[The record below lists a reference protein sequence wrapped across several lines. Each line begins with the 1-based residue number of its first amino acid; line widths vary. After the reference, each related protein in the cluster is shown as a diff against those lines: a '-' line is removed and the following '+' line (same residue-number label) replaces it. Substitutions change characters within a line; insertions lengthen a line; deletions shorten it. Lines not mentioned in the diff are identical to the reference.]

1 MEEEEGEGEGEDPA
15 AGPTSEDGVKYL
27 QSKKKYYKLKQKFS
41 SMILTKAT
49 ITLNKSKEFLKMMEK
64 EGDTD
69 KIIDAELRARKAEQK
84 FSAVFVNLKKTKSM
98 LKKVETQEK
107 TGLDF
112 IQSEDGEDYEEEEG
126 DPEAAAAKAKAAE
139 AKLKLDKANGLVPKI
154 AQKEK
159 SKAPSKKKENL
170 KDILDDGD
178 EDEFAEV
185 LTVEEKKLLGMRI
198 GRGRAGEGGAK
209 KPKLKGKAATAHR
222 KRKAKLRSA
231 KAALMA
237 KKRKRYGK
245 SGKPP
250 RGGKKGTDGED
261 GEDGEDD

>member
-222 KRKAKLRSA
+222 KRKAKLRGA

-250 RGGKKGTDGED
+250 RGGKKGADGED